1 MLRAMETKH
10 MMTPDP
16 TFSVLCEDVRQEA
29 NGRFI
34 FLGVFNDGIV
44 VQRLP
49 VRLMRLCV
57 ATRWGSG
64 EGSFKQRTRI
74 LAPDGVTPVVEG
86 RELDVRLKDPVAT
99 HTNIE
104 NILGVEF
111 REAGVHWVEVSLDG
125 ELRMRYPF
133 AVRVPPAK
141 SMP

>member
-1 MLRAMETKH
+1 
-10 MMTPDP
+10 MMSPDP

-34 FLGVFNDGIV
+34 FLGVFNDGV
-44 VQRLP
+44 AVQRVP

-57 ATRWGSG
+57 AKRGGIG

-74 LAPDGVTPVVEG
+74 LARDGVTPLVEG
-86 RELDVRLKDPVAT
+86 RELEVALKDPVAT

-104 NILGVEF
+104 NFLGVAF

-133 AVRVPPAK
+133 AVRVPPR
-141 SMP
+141 PGRQGGG

>member
-1 MLRAMETKH
+1 

-34 FLGVFNDGIV
+34 FLGVFNDGIA

-64 EGSFKQRTRI
+64 EGSFKQRN
-74 LAPDGVTPVVEG
+74 
-86 RELDVRLKDPVAT
+86 
-99 HTNIE
+99 TNIE
-104 NILGVEF
+104 NFLGVGF
-111 REAGVHWVEVSLDG
+111 REPGVYWVEISLDG

-141 SMP
+141 PSGQ

>member
-1 MLRAMETKH
+1 MLRGMETKH

-34 FLGVFNDGIV
+34 FLGVFNDGIA

-64 EGSFKQRTRI
+64 EGSFRQRTR
-74 LAPDGVTPVVEG
+74 LMAPDGVTPIVEG
-86 RELDVRLKDPVAT
+86 KELEVALKNPVAT

-104 NILGVEF
+104 NFLGVGF
-111 REAGVHWVEVSLDG
+111 REPGVYWVEVSLDG

-133 AVRVPPAK
+133 AVRVPPPK
-141 SMP
+141 G

>member
-1 MLRAMETKH
+1 

-16 TFSVLCEDVRQEA
+16 SFSVLCEDVRQEA
-29 NGRFI
+29 NGRFMFI
-34 FLGVFNDGIV
+34 GVFNDGIA

-74 LAPDGVTPVVEG
+74 LAPDGVTPLVEG
-86 RELDVRLKDPVAT
+86 RELEVALKDPVAT

-104 NILGVEF
+104 NFLGVAF

-133 AVRVPPAK
+133 AVRVVPAK
-141 SMP
+141 PRGQ

>member
-1 MLRAMETKH
+1 

-34 FLGVFNDGIV
+34 FLGVFNDGIA

-57 ATRWGSG
+57 ATRWGGG

-141 SMP
+141 SAP

>member
-1 MLRAMETKH
+1 MLRGMETKH

-64 EGSFKQRTRI
+64 
-74 LAPDGVTPVVEG
+74 LMAPDGVTPVVEG
-86 RELDVRLKDPVAT
+86 KELEVALKNPVAT

-104 NILGVEF
+104 NFLGVGF
-111 REAGVHWVEVSLDG
+111 REPGVYWVEISLDG

-141 SMP
+141 SVP